1 MSGEMNICLITPRY
15 PPDTGGLAVAARR
28 LAQGV
33 ARSGHNMQVCVAG
46 KSVAPGKVESKTEA
60 PRLSVHRVG
69 ARPHPADTL
78 ADCFNLLAKLHA
90 QRPFDALHG
99 YYLGEP
105 AFVTVYAGRFLG
117 VPAVVSARGQDLDRA
132 VFDPQQAAPI
142 LWALEHADFVTAV
155 SSDLAQRARALAPA
169 ATVRVIFNGVDTR
182 RFAPAPRNTALARK
196 LGLADGPTA
205 AFVGVARRE
214 KGLSVLLK
222 AFARVRHRWQNNPP
236 PQFLLIGGAR
246 QEEAAELQ
254 AFIAQFPDFPL
265 RVIPY
270 VEQGELPDYY
280 NLVDALVLPSLQ
292 DGLPNAL
299 LEGMACARAIVAS
312 DIGGIPDAL
321 HHGENGLLV
330 SPGNAE
336 ALAAAI
342 RRLLLEP
349 DYRAALGRA
358 ARQTVLQKFTPER
371 ELAENLAVY
380 RRFYPKP
387 AELSGASSTAETA
400 SVISGAAPS
409 ALLKSMVIGSSPSPG
424 SMTTSRE
431 MERRS
436 AMGPS
441 ISTRPRM

>member
-1 MSGEMNICLITPRY
+1 
-15 PPDTGGLAVAARR
+15 
-28 LAQGV
+28 
-33 ARSGHNMQVCVAG
+33 
-46 KSVAPGKVESKTEA
+46 
-60 PRLSVHRVG
+60 
-69 ARPHPADTL
+69 
-78 ADCFNLLAKLHA
+78 
-90 QRPFDALHG
+90 
-99 YYLGEP
+99 
-105 AFVTVYAGRFLG
+105 
-117 VPAVVSARGQDLDRA
+117 
-132 VFDPQQAAPI
+132 
-142 LWALEHADFVTAV
+142 
-155 SSDLAQRARALAPA
+155 
-169 ATVRVIFNGVDTR
+169 
-182 RFAPAPRNTALARK
+182 
-196 LGLADGPTA
+196 
-205 AFVGVARRE
+205 
-214 KGLSVLLK
+214 
-222 AFARVRHRWQNNPP
+222 
-236 PQFLLIGGAR
+236 
-246 QEEAAELQ
+246 
-254 AFIAQFPDFPL
+254 
-265 RVIPY
+265 
-270 VEQGELPDYY
+270 
-280 NLVDALVLPSLQ
+280 
-292 DGLPNAL
+292 AL

-330 SPGNAE
+330 PPDNAE

-349 DYRAALGRA
+349 DYCAALGRA